1 MVYLGQGQKAQENT
15 GSPRQSPPHGASL
28 ALHWLKYVP
37 SHFCMPV
44 SDNTTAVANSHRFPS
59 AYYILRARLTA
70 SLLGSSLTLQRSYLD
85 IMATI
90 EPTKKL
96 GLREL
101 R

>member
-28 ALHWLKYVP
+28 ALHWLKYIP
-37 SHFCMPV
+37 SHFSMPV
-44 SDNTTAVANSHRFPS
+44 SDNTTAVTNSYHFLS
-59 AYYILRARLTA
+59 AYYVLRTRLTT
-70 SLLGSSLTLQRSYLD
+70 SLLGSPLILQRSYLD